1 MNAEDRIST
10 YLKHLNR
17 ALGALP
23 EPDRSEIV
31 AETRSHL
38 RDRLAGGESELDRA
52 LSAFGAPEDYAR
64 QFIEDYKLS
73 RALASGR
80 AAPLYAEVL
89 ARAGRSILGFAGT
102 ALFGLAYLAAFC
114 FLLVAAIKPL
124 FPDRV
129 GVWVGENVLGL
140 GVVDAATAK
149 EAQELLGYWVI
160 PLGLVCGIALYVLT
174 TRLLRHFL
182 KSFIK

>member
-1 MNAEDRIST
+1 MNPEYRLST
-10 YLKHLNR
+10 YVKQLNR

-23 EPDRSEIV
+23 EQDRSEIV

-38 RDRLAGGESELDRA
+38 RDRLADGEPELGEA

-64 QFIEDYKLS
+64 QFVEDYKLS

-80 AAPLYAEVL
+80 AMPLYAEVL

-102 ALFGLAYLAAFC
+102 ALFGFAYLVAFC
-114 FLLVAAIKPL
+114 FVLVAAVKPL

-129 GVWVGENVLGL
+129 GLWIGEDVFGL
-140 GVVDAATAK
+140 GVVDAATAQQ
-149 EAQELLGYWVI
+149 ARELLGYWLV
-160 PLGLVCGIALYVLT
+160 PCGLICGIALYSVT